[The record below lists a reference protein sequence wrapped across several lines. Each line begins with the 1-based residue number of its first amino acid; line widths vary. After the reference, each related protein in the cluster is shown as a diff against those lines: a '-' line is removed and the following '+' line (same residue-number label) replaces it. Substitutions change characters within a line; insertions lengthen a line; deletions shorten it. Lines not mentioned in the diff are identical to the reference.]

1 MAPGDSSFHLP
12 VGEVTITLDDVASL
26 IHVPIVGDFHTFQ
39 PLHVDEAVLMLVD
52 LLMVTPEAAKA
63 ETRHC
68 HEPYVRLS

>member
-1 MAPGDSSFHLP
+1 MEGFEAGEGKGGEDDGGKSGVGVGAGDSAA
-12 VGEVTITLDDVASL
+12 VA
-26 IHVPIVGDFHTFQ
+26 
-39 PLHVDEAVLMLVD
+39 AVLMLVD